1 VPAPRAYRFDHFRL
15 DLAKQRLCGAGGSPL
30 PVSGR
35 AYDVLLYL
43 VENRDRVVTKDELL
57 KAVWPRTFVE
67 ENNLN
72 QAVSSLRRALGD
84 SREAPRLILTVAG
97 RGYRFI
103 GDAQPEI
110 AGAAVRATEPAVPP
124 KSVAVL
130 PFLPLVGA
138 SGDQALEL
146 GMADTLINRLSA
158 LPGVAVSPLSSVR
171 RFAGIEVS
179 PISAGEELNV
189 SSIVEGHIQVRDG
202 RVHVNAR
209 LLQVADGTAAWSGSF
224 DERIGDFF
232 AVQNALA
239 GQLASAL
246 AVHLTDDARRQLSR
260 RHTND
265 VEAWQLYI
273 NGQYQFSQRNP
284 DGLRR
289 AIEFYEA
296 AEARDPQFALPVAG
310 LADAWAVLGVF
321 LVLPPGEVFPRART
335 AAERAIALDPQLG
348 EAHAALGHVLV
359 QFDRDWQ
366 GGEQLYRRALSLKP
380 TYAQATMWHANNCL
394 FQGRQAEALREGQH
408 AQSLEPT
415 SFAFAANVGMIRY
428 FLRDYDTA
436 IAQLA
441 SVVEAAPAAELPRRH
456 LARIHI
462 ARRNGEAALQ
472 LIEHLPD
479 VGPGWFGDRGRAY
492 ATLGRVDEARAE
504 LAKMDALARKGF
516 GVSYEAALVHVAL
529 GDKDATLAA
538 LERALRDSSQL
549 IGFLNSEPAFDPVR
563 DEPRFRAVSKALNLG

>member
-1 VPAPRAYRFDHFRL
+1 VTAPHAYRFDRFRL
-15 DLAKQRLCGAGGSPL
+15 DLARQQLCGAGGAVL
-30 PVSGR
+30 PVAGR

-43 VENRDRVVTKDELL
+43 IENHDRVVTKDELL

-103 GDAQPEI
+103 GDAQAET
-110 AGAAVRATEPAVPP
+110 AAAAMRSTEPVAAP

-130 PFLPLVGA
+130 PFLPLVGS

-146 GMADTLINRLSA
+146 GMADTLINLLSA
-158 LPGVAVSPLSSVR
+158 LPGVAVAPLSSVR
-171 RFAGIEVS
+171 RFVGLEAS
-179 PISAGEELNV
+179 PLRAGEELNV
-189 SSIVEGHIQVRDG
+189 SSVVEGHIQVRDG
-202 RVHVNAR
+202 RVHLNAR
-209 LLQVADGTAAWSGSF
+209 LLQVADGTATWSGRF
-224 DERIGDFF
+224 DEPIGDFF

-239 GQLASAL
+239 GQLARAL

-260 RHTND
+260 QHTND
-265 VEAWQLYI
+265 VEAWQLYL
-273 NGQYQFSQRNP
+273 NGLYHWSQRNP

-296 AEARDPQFALPVAG
+296 AEARDPKFALPVAG
-310 LADAWAVLGVF
+310 LASAWAVLAVF
-321 LVLPPGEVFPRART
+321 NIMPPGEALPRART
-335 AAERAIALDPQLG
+335 AAERAIALDPQLA
-348 EAHAALGHVLV
+348 EAYAALGHVLV
-359 QFDRDWQ
+359 QSDRDWQ
-366 GGEQLYRRALSLKP
+366 GGERLYHRALSLKP
-380 TYAQATMWHANNCL
+380 TYAQATMWLANNCL
-394 FQGRQAEALREGQH
+394 HQGRQADALREGRH

-415 SFAFAANVGMIRY
+415 SFAYAANVGMIRY
-428 FLRDYDTA
+428 YLRDYETA
-436 IAQLA
+436 IAQLET
-441 SVVEAAPAAELPRRH
+441 VVEATPAAELPRRH

-462 ARRNGEAALQ
+462 VRGNSDAALQ
-472 LIEHLPD
+472 LIEHLPE
-479 VGPGWFGDRGRAY
+479 VGPGCFGDRGRAY
-492 ATLGRVDEARAE
+492 ATAGRIDEARAE

-529 GDKDATLAA
+529 GDKEATLAA

-549 IGFLNSEPAFDPVR
+549 IGFLNSEPALDPVR
-563 DEPRFRAVSKALNLG
+563 DEPRFRAVSQALGLG

>member
-35 AYDVLLYL
+35 AYDVMLYL

-103 GDAQPEI
+103 GDAQPET

-209 LLQVADGTAAWSGSF
+209 LLQ
-224 DERIGDFF
+224 
-232 AVQNALA
+232 
-239 GQLASAL
+239 
-246 AVHLTDDARRQLSR
+246 
-260 RHTND
+260 
-265 VEAWQLYI
+265 
-273 NGQYQFSQRNP
+273 
-284 DGLRR
+284 
-289 AIEFYEA
+289 
-296 AEARDPQFALPVAG
+296 AEP
-310 LADAWAVLGVF
+310 
-321 LVLPPGEVFPRART
+321 
-335 AAERAIALDPQLG
+335 
-348 EAHAALGHVLV
+348 AALG
-359 QFDRDWQ
+359 
-366 GGEQLYRRALSLKP
+366 A
-380 TYAQATMWHANNCL
+380 
-394 FQGRQAEALREGQH
+394 
-408 AQSLEPT
+408 
-415 SFAFAANVGMIRY
+415 
-428 FLRDYDTA
+428 
-436 IAQLA
+436 
-441 SVVEAAPAAELPRRH
+441 
-456 LARIHI
+456 
-462 ARRNGEAALQ
+462 
-472 LIEHLPD
+472 
-479 VGPGWFGDRGRAY
+479 
-492 ATLGRVDEARAE
+492 
-504 LAKMDALARKGF
+504 
-516 GVSYEAALVHVAL
+516 
-529 GDKDATLAA
+529 
-538 LERALRDSSQL
+538 
-549 IGFLNSEPAFDPVR
+549 
-563 DEPRFRAVSKALNLG
+563 